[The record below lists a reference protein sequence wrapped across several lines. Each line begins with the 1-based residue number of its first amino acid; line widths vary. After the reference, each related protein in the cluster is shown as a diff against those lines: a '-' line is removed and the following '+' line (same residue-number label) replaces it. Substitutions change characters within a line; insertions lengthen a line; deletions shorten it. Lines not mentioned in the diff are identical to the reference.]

1 MIFAVSD
8 LHGFPLVRF
17 QNGLKAIG
25 FGESD
30 FLYVLGDVI
39 DRHGDGGAAMLR
51 WMTTQPNIE
60 LLKGNHE
67 EMMLSCAFML
77 ENPPE
82 GGAKSLKGKQLR
94 DLMHWTDNG
103 GGLTLDGF
111 AALRAG
117 DPDCIQQILDYVRK
131 APHYDTADLHGQKF
145 LLTHAGLGN
154 FFPEKT
160 IHEYTA
166 EELVWNRP
174 SLEDEY
180 YDDIMTIFGHTPTV
194 LYGKRFEGK
203 VIRTRTWCNI
213 DVNVFPYRD
222 HAAVLRLDDLRVF
235 YL

>member
-82 GGAKSLKGKQLR
+82 GGAKSLK
-94 DLMHWTDNG
+94 
-103 GGLTLDGF
+103 
-111 AALRAG
+111 ARAYSNSY
-117 DPDCIQQILDYVRK
+117 PWSR
-131 APHYDTADLHGQKF
+131 
-145 LLTHAGLGN
+145 
-154 FFPEKT
+154 
-160 IHEYTA
+160 
-166 EELVWNRP
+166 
-174 SLEDEY
+174 
-180 YDDIMTIFGHTPTV
+180 
-194 LYGKRFEGK
+194 
-203 VIRTRTWCNI
+203 
-213 DVNVFPYRD
+213 
-222 HAAVLRLDDLRVF
+222 
-235 YL
+235 